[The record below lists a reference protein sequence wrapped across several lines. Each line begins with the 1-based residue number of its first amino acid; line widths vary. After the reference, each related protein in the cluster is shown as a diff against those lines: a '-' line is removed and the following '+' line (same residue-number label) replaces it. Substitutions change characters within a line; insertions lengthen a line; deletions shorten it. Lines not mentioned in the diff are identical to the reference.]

1 MRWSFSA
8 HGTFRR
14 CPRQWF
20 FRQVYANSRANDP
33 TRREAYRLSKLESIP
48 AWRGKLVDTII
59 SETIIPSISLK
70 QPCNA
75 SEVKQKADDLF
86 TLQRA
91 ERTMPNAAVSFF
103 EVEYGLPLTEE
114 IFDQALTDVRTA
126 LDNFFE
132 AEQVWQIIEKA
143 DAIIPQRALSFKH
156 GDTSVMVVPDL
167 ITFQSNESP
176 YVLDW
181 KVNRYPMRDYWLQ
194 LVTGAI
200 AITKCNPHRDW
211 PSGCTLYDPN
221 QVKLYE
227 IQLLSGDVR
236 LHNASEYDIHEAQD
250 FISISATEMSL
261 AVDGNDPKNP
271 LPKDYQAASEPRT
284 CQMCSYRKLCWEGDE

>member
-20 FRQVYANSRANDP
+20 YRQVYANSRANDP
-33 TRREAYRLSKLESIP
+33 NRREAYRLSKLESVQ

-70 QPCNA
+70 KPCSV
-75 SEVKQKADDLF
+75 SEVKRKADDLF
-86 TLQRA
+86 DLQRT
-91 ERTMPNAAVSFF
+91 ERIMPNGATSFF
-103 EVEYGLPLTEE
+103 EVEYGIPLTEE
-114 IFDQALTDVRTA
+114 VFDQAFMDVRTA
-126 LDNFFE
+126 LDNFFG
-132 AEQVWQIIEKA
+132 AEQVWQIIEQA
-143 DAIIPQRALSFKH
+143 EAIIPQRPLSFKH
-156 GDTSVMVVPDL
+156 GAISIRVVPDL
-167 ITFQSNESP
+167 ITFQINESP
-176 YVLDW
+176 AVLDW

-200 AITKCNPHRDW
+200 AVTRCNPHRDW
-211 PSGCTLYDPN
+211 PRGSTLYDPN

-227 IQLLSGDVR
+227 VQLLSGDVR
-236 LHNASEYDIHEAQD
+236 VHTASEYDIHEAED
-250 FISISATEMSL
+250 FISISATEMEL
-261 AVDGNDPKNP
+261 AADGSDPKNP

-284 CQMCSYRKLCWEGDE
+284 CQMCPFRKLCWEGDE